1 MIRPEL
7 AAKIKFLAEP
17 IFWGFIVLVFLW
29 FGFRASATSHWIFVA
44 VLLLLAGVGGFGFWM
59 SITKL
64 KLHPSGNQKG
74 VVLVDERR
82 VGFFDPDHEG
92 GFVDLDALMR
102 LEVRGALGE
111 RSWVLYHEDG
121 QPLTISQN
129 APGAEQLLDAFSA
142 LSGLSIARF
151 SRAFEVEADEVQLLW
166 ERPTGRP
173 LPTVH

>member
-7 AAKIKFLAEP
+7 AKKLKFLAEP
-17 IFWGFIVLVFLW
+17 ICWGLVVLLFLW
-29 FGFRASATSHWIFVA
+29 FALRVSDTSSWIFVA
-44 VLLLLAGVGGFGFWM
+44 VLLLLAGIAGFGFWM

-64 KLHPSGNQKG
+64 KLHPSGTQKG

-102 LEVRGALGE
+102 LEVRGSLGE
-111 RSWVLYHEDG
+111 RYWVLYHEDG
-121 QPLTISQN
+121 PPLSISQN
-129 APGAEQLLDAFSA
+129 APGAEQLLDVFST

-151 SRAFEVEADEVQLLW
+151 LRAFEVEGDDVQLLW
-166 ERPTGRP
+166 ERATGRAI
-173 LPTVH
+173 PTVH